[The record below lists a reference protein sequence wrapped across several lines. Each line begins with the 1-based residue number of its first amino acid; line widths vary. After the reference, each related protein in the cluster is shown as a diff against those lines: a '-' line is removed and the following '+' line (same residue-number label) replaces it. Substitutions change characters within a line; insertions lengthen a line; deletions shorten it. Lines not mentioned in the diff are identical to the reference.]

1 MKYVKYIIYIS
12 FTKNSQKCCQIFIF
26 HVSLKYRLIFMS
38 AVKFLIAAYIDTKH
52 KADFLQ
58 RRSLMEIILMLIKL
72 LGGLAMFLYGMEIMG
87 DGLKQG
93 SGSALKNV
101 LGKLTHNALLGVI
114 TGALVTAV
122 IQSSTATIVLTVGLI
137 GAGILNLKQ
146 AVSIVLGANIGTTVT
161 AQIIRLMDIDSTGGS
176 ILTFFKPDTLAPLA
190 LILGI
195 ILVMFVKSEKSKN
208 VGLIALGFGVLF
220 TGLLSM
226 TDAVEPLSGSQAFVD
241 ILSYF
246 SDMPL
251 LGIVTGL
258 VLTVIVQSSS
268 AMVGILQAMSSTGVM
283 TFELVYP
290 IIMGINLGTC
300 VTTAM
305 VCSIGSSKD
314 AKRTGIVH
322 IVFNTIGTILF
333 MIGMSL
339 IRSMG
344 GFPDLWESVVNSGG
358 IANFQT
364 IFNLVTAIVLLPFT
378 GVLVK
383 IACIIV
389 KDDVEEEE
397 VYPEIAALDEK
408 LMIAPAV
415 ALNEVTKVAVSMAAV
430 AKKNL
435 EYSLKQMKKYD
446 ENRTQRIL
454 AAEERLDRFTDNAD
468 NYLIELSNNME
479 TENDSRQLNMLM
491 QCIHDIERIGDYAMN
506 FDEMAQKMNA
516 DGLTFSINAKK
527 ELEILGDAVQEI
539 LRLTVEAM
547 ETDNDY
553 IARRVEPLEEVI
565 DDMVLLLKNR
575 HTDRLC
581 KGICSI
587 NAGLVF
593 MDALTYFERAADQ
606 CSSIAMLMLG
616 KKNEEIMKNHHLYL
630 AELHANGDKS
640 YVAEKENR
648 REQYIVPLENI
659 Q

>member
-1 MKYVKYIIYIS
+1 M
-12 FTKNSQKCCQIFIF
+12 
-26 HVSLKYRLIFMS
+26 
-38 AVKFLIAAYIDTKH
+38 D
-52 KADFLQ
+52 
-58 RRSLMEIILMLIKL
+58 IILMLIKL

-87 DGLKQG
+87 DGLRQG
-93 SGSALKNV
+93 SGTALKNV
-101 LGKLTHNALLGVI
+101 LGKLTHNALMGVI

-161 AQIIRLMDIDSTGGS
+161 AQIIRLMDIDSAGGS
-176 ILTFFKPDTLAPLA
+176 ILNFFKPDNLAPLA
-190 LILGI
+190 LIIGI
-195 ILVMFVKSEKSKN
+195 ILVMFVKTEKSKN

-226 TDAVEPLSGSQAFVD
+226 TDAVEPLSESQAFVD
-241 ILSYF
+241 ILGFF

-251 LGIVTGL
+251 LGILTGL

-322 IVFNTIGTILF
+322 IVFNTIGTVLF
-333 MIGMSL
+333 MVVMAI

-344 GFPDLWESVVNSGG
+344 GFPELWESVVNSGG
-358 IANFQT
+358 IADFQT
-364 IFNLVTAIVLLPFT
+364 IFNLITAIVLLPFT
-378 GVLVK
+378 GWLVK
-383 IACIIV
+383 IACLIV
-389 KDDVEEEE
+389 KDDEEEEE
-397 VYPEIAALDEK
+397 VYPEIAALDDK

-415 ALNEVTKVAVSMAAV
+415 ALHEVTKVAVSMAAV

-435 EYSLKQMKKYD
+435 EYSLKQFKGYEEK
-446 ENRTQRIL
+446 RTQRIIV
-454 AAEERLDRFTDNAD
+454 AEERLDRFADNAD
-468 NYLIELSNNME
+468 NYLIELSNNLE
-479 TENDSRQLNMLM
+479 AENESRELNMLM
-491 QCIHDIERIGDYAMN
+491 QSIHDIERIGDYAMN

-516 DGLTFSINAKK
+516 EGLTFSINAKR
-527 ELEILGDAVQEI
+527 ELEVLSDAVQEI
-539 LRLTVEAM
+539 LRLTVEAL
-547 ETDNDY
+547 ESDNDY

-593 MDALTYFERAADQ
+593 MDALTYFERTADQ

-616 KKNEEIMKNHHLYL
+616 RKNEEIMKNHHMYL
-630 AELHANGDKS
+630 AELHASGDKS
-640 YVAEKENR
+640 YLAEKENR

-659 Q
+659 E